1 MPYNYLPKSNNETI
15 KITILG
21 CGASA
26 GVPRPNLD
34 WGDCDSTEPKN
45 RRRRASI
52 LIEQYDS
59 TIVVD
64 TGADFCHQMI
74 DAKVTKL
81 DAVIYTHMHADH
93 TNGID
98 DLRSYFL
105 NQNKRIPVYS
115 DQNTLSYLQQ
125 TFAYCFKTPS
135 GSNYP
140 PILEANEIMAGTKF
154 SIQGKG
160 GDIEIL
166 PILQQHGNINSLG
179 LRIGDVAYCTDVSAI
194 NNEIISNLQNLK
206 YLIIGALQYKPH
218 ISHLSV
224 SQALDFIAEV
234 KPEKAYF
241 THMHNKLD
249 YNKLKDSLPN
259 NIEPAYD
266 GLTLFV

>member
-1 MPYNYLPKSNNETI
+1 MPYNYLLKSNNRTM
-15 KITILG
+15 KLTILG

-34 WGDCDSTEPKN
+34 WGDCDPAEPKN

-52 LIEQYDS
+52 LIEQYGS

-105 NQNKRIPVYS
+105 SQKKRIPVYGEE
-115 DQNTLSYLQQ
+115 NTLSYLQHA
-125 TFAYCFKTPS
+125 FGYCFKTPPS
-135 GSNYP
+135 SNYP
-140 PILEANEIMAGTKF
+140 PILEANKF
-154 SIQGKG
+154 DANVKFIISGKDG
-160 GDIEIL
+160 NIEIL
-166 PILQQHGNINSLG
+166 PILQQHGDINSIG
-179 LRIGDVAYCTDVSAI
+179 LRIGNVAYCTDISAI
-194 NNEIISNLQNLK
+194 NNEVKTKLRNLK
-206 YLIIGALQYKPH
+206 YLILGALQYKPH
-218 ISHLSV
+218 NSHLSV

-234 KPEKAYF
+234 KPQKAYL

-249 YNKLKDSLPN
+249 YNKLKEILPSN
-259 NIEPAYD
+259 VEPAYD
-266 GLTLFV
+266 GLSFLA